1 MKYIVVLV
9 DNWGT
14 PELMVFE
21 TKEEL
26 LKFLNDKGWKLNQT
40 VNWDELEQ
48 YKYTLAEYIAEKVDK
63 LGRRTEA
70 YLRVVKG

>member
-9 DNWGT
+9 DNWGG

-26 LKFLNDKGWKLNQT
+26 LKFLNGKGWKLNQT

>member
-9 DNWGT
+9 DNWGG

-26 LKFLNDKGWKLNQT
+26 LKFEW
-40 VNWDELEQ
+40 
-48 YKYTLAEYIAEKVDK
+48 
-63 LGRRTEA
+63 
-70 YLRVVKG
+70 

>member
-1 MKYIVVLV
+1 MKYIVVFV
-9 DNWGT
+9 DNWGG

-26 LKFLNDKGWKLNQT
+26 LKFLNGKGWKLNQT